1 MRDRPPVHA
10 TWPERLTQTPFAVT
24 LSMSLGEFI
33 EVLEQSRQASPEQRF
48 APRDPSGAPMRTAE
62 SAEREA
68 SSFTASPV
76 HFPVELTEP
85 GPVDLPPIE
94 QEGRGRPS
102 GLSNARAQRI
112 IEMACTGA
120 SIPVCAA
127 AAGVTPNTLKSW
139 LRRKDHEAFLAFQRY
154 FAEAVTYATLA
165 TLKAIME
172 GVAADPKHAFEFRPP
187 PSGPLGDQGR
197 QLETRVLNFPSG
209 SGETC
214 SLRYDRIR
222 APALDR
228 GRP

>member
-1 MRDRPPVHA
+1 
-10 TWPERLTQTPFAVT
+10 
-24 LSMSLGEFI
+24 
-33 EVLEQSRQASPEQRF
+33 
-48 APRDPSGAPMRTAE
+48 MRTAE

-68 SSFTASPV
+68 SAFTASPV

-85 GPVDLPPIE
+85 GPVDLPPIA

-102 GLSNARAQRI
+102 GLTNARAQRI

-172 GVAADPKHAFEFRPP
+172 GVAADPKHAFEFLARRHPDHW
-187 PSGPLGDQGR
+187 G
-197 QLETRVLNFPSG
+197 TRAVS
-209 SGETC
+209 
-214 SLRYDRIR
+214 
-222 APALDR
+222 
-228 GRP
+228 

>member
-33 EVLEQSRQASPEQRF
+33 EVLEQSRQASPAQRF

-68 SSFTASPV
+68 SAFTASPV

-102 GLSNARAQRI
+102 GLTNARAQRI

-172 GVAADPKHAFEFRPP
+172 GVAADPKHAFEFLARRHP
-187 PSGPLGDQGR
+187 DHW
-197 QLETRVLNFPSG
+197 ETRAVS
-209 SGETC
+209 
-214 SLRYDRIR
+214 
-222 APALDR
+222 
-228 GRP
+228 